1 MATNSSVKPGSFCSD
16 HEPSSGCAAIEF
28 TPVCY
33 MPPSEFTGAEETRC
47 GLTKLPTAIAAVLSL
62 LPDLTIFHCS
72 GHQEKRSSITLLT
85 LLEHVS
91 APSLHEFKLDITEDI
106 LNVRIDHQWAGR
118 YTAYTP
124 RAPLPY
130 FLQRHL
136 HLRRV
141 VLRIEDT
148 MPDNH
153 LENFALSMPKLEQF
167 EAPEI
172 YFRSLTKDT
181 PLKLA
186 SISLINVN
194 LSQPF
199 HIRLDEVLAR
209 FQSYVEL
216 KSLTLRMENFDHE
229 TIKIIARRLPD
240 LDQLEICHELYMYRL
255 PTSTVSISA
264 ITHSSISLRLIVLH
278 TRRLTTPTGRHFGH
292 GKSFFV
298 KIHGPSPY
306 HLSLGPPQF
315 HWDGR

>member
-1 MATNSSVKPGSFCSD
+1 MTRRRRRWSTGWKWRSLRAYQEYSSQLLGCISIATNSSVKPGSVCSD

-33 MPPSEFTGAEETRC
+33 IPPSEFTGAEETRG

-118 YTAYTP
+118 YNVYTP

-141 VLRIEDT
+141 FLGIEDT
-148 MPDNH
+148 MPDNY
-153 LENFALSMPKLEQF
+153 LETFALSMPKLEQF
-167 EAPEI
+167 KAPII
-172 YFRSLTKDT
+172 YFLSLPKDT
-181 PLKLA
+181 PLKHA
-186 SISLINVN
+186 SISLINFK
-194 LSQPF
+194 LSKPLPV
-199 HIRLDEVLAR
+199 RLDQVLVR
-209 FQSYVEL
+209 LQSSVEL
-216 KSLTLRMENFDHE
+216 KSLTLRMENIDHE
-229 TIKIIARRLPD
+229 TIKVIVRRLPD
-240 LDQLEICHELYMYRL
+240 LDQLEIRHELYMYRL
-255 PTSTVSISA
+255 PISMVSISA

-278 TRRLTTPTGRHFGH
+278 TR
-292 GKSFFV
+292 
-298 KIHGPSPY
+298 
-306 HLSLGPPQF
+306 
-315 HWDGR
+315 